1 MGTLDNPTG
10 ATIKKVSKIVDLDNK
25 TMPQVKI
32 ALDEWLAKGWTL
44 SCVYVEAGAPRAI
57 FIKTFDE

>member
-1 MGTLDNPTG
+1 MGTLDKRPSS
-10 ATIKKVSKIVDLDNK
+10 TINEVSKVISLDGK

-44 SCVYVEAGAPRAI
+44 RIIYVEGGVPRAI
-57 FIKTFDE
+57 FIKVLE